1 MGLVIT
7 AYPPAGRHREI
18 RQRKKTPKISG
29 TFRRQTVCPSK
40 SRLEETQ
47 FHPCRTIWTIVPVR
61 ESGKF
66 WINQHNNIWMIENV
80 S

>member
-7 AYPPAGRHREI
+7 AYPPGREA
-18 RQRKKTPKISG
+18 SG
-29 TFRRQTVCPSK
+29 NPTKEKNSKNIWNVQETVCPSK